1 MEVDLVHGARVPGQ
15 LVPVGGHQRSSEVM
29 RGTQRPSEA
38 IRGHQRPS
46 EAIRGHQRPMKG
58 HQAYEMRRVPTSH
71 T

>member
-15 LVPVGGHQRSSEVM
+15 LVPDVGGHQRSSEVI

-38 IRGHQRPS
+38 FRGT
-46 EAIRGHQRPMKG
+46 QRPMKG